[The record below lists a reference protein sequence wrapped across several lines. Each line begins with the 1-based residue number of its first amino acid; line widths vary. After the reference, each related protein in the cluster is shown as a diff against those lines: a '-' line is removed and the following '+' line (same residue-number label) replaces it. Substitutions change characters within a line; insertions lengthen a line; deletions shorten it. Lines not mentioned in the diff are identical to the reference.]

1 MKKGKS
7 NKNKT
12 TERKKEKN
20 KQWKEILKFVKWL
33 DYQIYIFIIQ
43 WPVNFIF
50 IISMVFHPLT
60 YMIWIYQ
67 YHIPKKQE
75 CYVQICKG
83 NRQQKLYLRMN
94 SLSLLKII
102 LVNFMQWNCSKIITI
117 KIYVYQFEWL
127 SDWVSECLRI
137 KDVQM
142 NRYFKLFPFQ
152 SIRKNLYCLTI

>member
-60 YMIWIYQ
+60 YMNISISYT
-67 YHIPKKQE
+67 IPKKQE
-75 CYVQICKG
+75 CYVKICKG
-83 NRQQKLYLRMN
+83 NRRQKLYLQMN

-127 SDWVSECLRI
+127 SEWVSEW
-137 KDVQM
+137 VFA
-142 NRYFKLFPFQ
+142 N
-152 SIRKNLYCLTI
+152 